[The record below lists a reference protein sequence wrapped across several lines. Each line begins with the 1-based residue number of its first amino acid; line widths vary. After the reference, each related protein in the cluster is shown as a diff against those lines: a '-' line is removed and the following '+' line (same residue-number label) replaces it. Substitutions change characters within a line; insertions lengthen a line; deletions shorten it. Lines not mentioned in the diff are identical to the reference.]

1 MDVSTRVT
9 IDIMVAD
16 MNVISQ
22 IMAIK
27 FRVEVTKSLQT
38 YLYTSPKCKDKLNS
52 YSGNELLL
60 WESFYI

>member
-1 MDVSTRVT
+1 MEVSTRVT

-16 MNVISQ
+16 MNFISQ
-22 IMAIK
+22 TMAIK

-38 YLYTSPKCKDKLNS
+38 YLYASPKCKDKLNS

-60 WESFYI
+60 